1 MDSDYKKLLKSQ
13 GYGFLGEHS
22 ALKICGWTK
31 NALTGKG
38 VCYKEKFYGIRCHRC
53 VQMSVSVN
61 FCDMDCVMCW
71 RKRHNEPSK
80 SVDDP
85 DEILDKVSLV
95 QYRKIAGY
103 PGHDDVDMKKFE
115 EAKTPKH
122 IAISLTG
129 ETLYYPK
136 LDELLKKAHKR
147 GYTSFIV
154 TNGSQPVVLKKMI
167 LPTQLYI
174 SINAPDE
181 KLFLKVNR
189 PMKKTAWKDVL
200 KSLDVMRTIK
210 KKTRTAIRIT
220 CIKGINMVDAEGYA
234 KLINKAEPDFV
245 EVKAYMLLGESRNRL
260 MGKNMPKHNEVKKFS
275 LDIAK
280 HCGYKLI
287 DEQVSSRVVLLM
299 KKDFKERIM
308 KFT

>member
-1 MDSDYKKLLKSQ
+1 MDSEYKKLLKSQ

-31 NALTGKG
+31 RSLVGKG
-38 VCYKEKFYGIRCHRC
+38 VCYKEQFYGIRCHRC
-53 VQMSVSVN
+53 VQMSVTVN
-61 FCDMDCVMCW
+61 FCDMNCLHCW
-71 RKRHNEPSK
+71 RKRHNEK
-80 SVDDP
+80 FNVIDDP
-85 DEILDKVSLV
+85 DEILDKIFMA
-95 QYRKIAGY
+95 QYKKIAGY
-103 PGHDDVDMKKFE
+103 LGNAHVDIGKFE
-115 EAKTPKH
+115 EAKVPKH

-154 TNGSQPVVLKKMI
+154 TNGSQPKILRKMV

-189 PMKKTAWKDVL
+189 PMKKTAWMDVL
-200 KSLDVMRTIK
+200 RSLDVMKEIK

-220 CIKGINMVDAEGYA
+220 CIKGINMVDPEGYA
-234 KLINKAEPDFV
+234 KLITKASPHFV
-245 EVKAYMLLGESRNRL
+245 EVKAYMLLGESCNRL
-260 MGKNMPKHNEVKKFS
+260 VTENMPPHNEVKKFG
-275 LDIAK
+275 LEIAK
-280 HCGYKLI
+280 HCGYRLI
-287 DEQVSSRVVLLM
+287 DEHVPSRVVLLM
-299 KKDFKERIM
+299 KKDFKGRIM
-308 KFT
+308 KF